1 MESKSVFSSKTIW
14 GGIIALLPAL
24 SDAADQ
30 LASIPFLAPELA
42 AKVAALGGTL
52 AIIGRLL
59 AKVPVKL
66 MK

>member
-1 MESKSVFSSKTIW
+1 MESKSLWQSKTIW
-14 GGIIALLPAL
+14 GGFLALLPAL

-42 AKVAALGGTL
+42 TKVAAIGGTL

-66 MK
+66 VK